1 MDRLGRAVG
10 SGGVTPAECVSIY
23 FLQVC
28 VLEGTTSFPQQRQE
42 LNHVFVAVPVLFLLY
57 LLA

>member
-1 MDRLGRAVG
+1 MG

-28 VLEGTTSFPQQRQE
+28 VLVGTTSFPQQRQE